1 MLFYRSLGAKFQ
13 ILLVVSLALLLGF
26 FFLSTVSIAEVNN
39 LHTKLGDKENYLLS
53 FLIKMGISFV
63 VVSAL
68 CVSAVYYV
76 LTQTFLPVEAI
87 SDLLTKVAQNDLQ
100 VDLLESK
107 RQDEI
112 GIISQSIDNVILG
125 FSGVLTSIKFTGEQI
140 GDAGKTFNKSAS
152 LLTTSVDIQS
162 EAAHQVAQGL
172 EEMNASL
179 DLISVN
185 FESSASSFKNI
196 DSNLEDLAKSGTKIL
211 HGMDELSTIA
221 KQSFDEGKIG
231 EKNINDAME
240 AMEQIKVKTNKITEF
255 TSLISEI
262 SDQTNLLSL
271 NASIEAARAGEYGRG
286 FAVVAMEV
294 TKLAEKTMTSV
305 KEVKSII
312 HDTIKTVNHGYACVN
327 DSSESLK
334 KLIQNVQKVQ
344 SSSQKI
350 NVQIVKQE
358 DNTIKI
364 SKSSK
369 ALAEF
374 LEMVIENVG
383 EEKKVT
389 NQMLSSVEEFSLSF
403 QSLLKESEELK
414 ELSENLKAQS
424 DGLLSIV
431 SGFKL

>member
-1 MLFYRSLGAKFQ
+1 MSFYRSLGAKFQ
-13 ILLVVSLALLLGF
+13 ILLVVSLALFLGF
-26 FFLSTVSIAEVNN
+26 IFLSTVSIAEVND

-68 CVSAVYYV
+68 CISAVYYV
-76 LTQTFLPVEAI
+76 LTQTFRPVEAI

-152 LLTTSVDIQS
+152 LLTKSVDIQS
-162 EAAHQVAQGL
+162 DAANQVAQGL

-221 KQSFDEGKIG
+221 KQSFEEGKIG
-231 EKNINDAME
+231 EKNINDAMA

>member
-1 MLFYRSLGAKFQ
+1 MSFYRSLGAKFQ

-286 FAVVAMEV
+286 F
-294 TKLAEKTMTSV
+294 
-305 KEVKSII
+305 
-312 HDTIKTVNHGYACVN
+312 DTIKTVNHGYACVN

>member
-1 MLFYRSLGAKFQ
+1 MSFYRSLGAKFQ
-13 ILLVVSLALLLGF
+13 ILLVVSLALFLGF
-26 FFLSTVSIAEVNN
+26 IFLSTVSIAEVND

-68 CVSAVYYV
+68 CISAVYYV
-76 LTQTFLPVEAI
+76 LTQTFRPVEAI

-152 LLTTSVDIQS
+152 LLTKSVDIQS

>member
-1 MLFYRSLGAKFQ
+1 
-13 ILLVVSLALLLGF
+13 
-26 FFLSTVSIAEVNN
+26 
-39 LHTKLGDKENYLLS
+39 
-53 FLIKMGISFV
+53 MGISFV

>member
-1 MLFYRSLGAKFQ
+1 MSFYRSLGAKFQ

-140 GDAGKTFNKSAS
+140 GEAGQTFNKSAS

>member
-1 MLFYRSLGAKFQ
+1 
-13 ILLVVSLALLLGF
+13 
-26 FFLSTVSIAEVNN
+26 
-39 LHTKLGDKENYLLS
+39 
-53 FLIKMGISFV
+53 
-63 VVSAL
+63 
-68 CVSAVYYV
+68 
-76 LTQTFLPVEAI
+76 
-87 SDLLTKVAQNDLQ
+87 
-100 VDLLESK
+100 
-107 RQDEI
+107 
-112 GIISQSIDNVILG
+112 
-125 FSGVLTSIKFTGEQI
+125 
-140 GDAGKTFNKSAS
+140 
-152 LLTTSVDIQS
+152 
-162 EAAHQVAQGL
+162 
-172 EEMNASL
+172 
-179 DLISVN
+179 
-185 FESSASSFKNI
+185 
-196 DSNLEDLAKSGTKIL
+196 
-211 HGMDELSTIA
+211 
-221 KQSFDEGKIG
+221 
-231 EKNINDAME
+231 ME

>member
-1 MLFYRSLGAKFQ
+1 MSFYRSLGAKFQ
-13 ILLVVSLALLLGF
+13 ILLVVSLALFLGF
-26 FFLSTVSIAEVNN
+26 IFLSTVSIAEVND

>member
-1 MLFYRSLGAKFQ
+1 MSFYRSLGAKFQ
-13 ILLVVSLALLLGF
+13 ILLVVSLALFLGF
-26 FFLSTVSIAEVNN
+26 IFLSTVSIAEVND

-68 CVSAVYYV
+68 CISAVYYV
-76 LTQTFLPVEAI
+76 LTQTFRPVEAI
-87 SDLLTKVAQNDLQ
+87 SDLLAKVAQNDLQ

-152 LLTTSVDIQS
+152 LLTKSVDIQS
-162 EAAHQVAQGL
+162 DAANQVAQGL

-221 KQSFDEGKIG
+221 KQSFEEGKIG
-231 EKNINDAME
+231 EKNINDAMA

>member
-1 MLFYRSLGAKFQ
+1 MSFYRSLGAKFQ

>member
-13 ILLVVSLALLLGF
+13 ILLVVSLALILGF
-26 FFLSTVSIAEVNN
+26 IFLSTVSIAEVND
-39 LHTKLGDKENYLLS
+39 LHTKLGDKENYLFL
-53 FLIKMGISFV
+53 FLIKIGISFV

-68 CVSAVYYV
+68 CISAVYYV
-76 LTQTFLPVEAI
+76 LTQTFRPVEAI

-211 HGMDELSTIA
+211 HGMDELSNIA
-221 KQSFDEGKIG
+221 KQSFEEGKIG

>member
-1 MLFYRSLGAKFQ
+1 
-13 ILLVVSLALLLGF
+13 
-26 FFLSTVSIAEVNN
+26 
-39 LHTKLGDKENYLLS
+39 
-53 FLIKMGISFV
+53 MGISFV

-140 GDAGKTFNKSAS
+140 GDAGKTFNKSAT

>member
-1 MLFYRSLGAKFQ
+1 MSFYRSLGAKFQ
-13 ILLVVSLALLLGF
+13 ILLVVSLALFLGF
-26 FFLSTVSIAEVNN
+26 IFLSTVSIAEVND

-68 CVSAVYYV
+68 CISAVYYV

-152 LLTTSVDIQS
+152 LLTKSVDIQS
-162 EAAHQVAQGL
+162 DAANQVAQGL

-221 KQSFDEGKIG
+221 KQSFEEGKIG
-231 EKNINDAME
+231 EKNINDAMA

>member
-1 MLFYRSLGAKFQ
+1 MSFYRSLGAKFQ
-13 ILLVVSLALLLGF
+13 ILLVVSLALFLGF
-26 FFLSTVSIAEVNN
+26 IFLSTVSIAEVND

-68 CVSAVYYV
+68 CISAVYYV
-76 LTQTFLPVEAI
+76 LTQTFRPVEAI
-87 SDLLTKVAQNDLQ
+87 SDLLAKVAQNDLQ

-152 LLTTSVDIQS
+152 LLTKSVDIQS
-162 EAAHQVAQGL
+162 DAANQVAQGL

-221 KQSFDEGKIG
+221 KQSFEEGKIG
-231 EKNINDAME
+231 EKNINDAMA

-424 DGLLSIV
+424 DGLLSI
-431 SGFKL
+431 

>member
-1 MLFYRSLGAKFQ
+1 MLFYKSLSAKFK
-13 ILLVVSLALLLGF
+13 ILVVVSLALLLGF
-26 FFLSTVSIAEVNN
+26 TFLSLVSIGEVSKLHN
-39 LHTKLGDKENYLLS
+39 LLGDKENYLFS
-53 FLIKMGISFV
+53 FIIKIGLCFV
-63 VVSAL
+63 IVSLL
-68 CVSAVYYV
+68 CIGAVYYV
-76 LTQTFLPVEAI
+76 LTRTFRPVKAI
-87 SDLLTKVAQNDLQ
+87 SDLLAKVAENNLQ

-107 RQDEI
+107 REDEI
-112 GIISQSIDNVILG
+112 GKISKSIDNVILG
-125 FSGVLTSIKFTGEQI
+125 FSGILTSIKFTGEQI
-140 GDAGKTFNKSAS
+140 GEEGKLFNKSAS
-152 LLTTSVDIQS
+152 VLTKSVDSQS
-162 EAAHQVAQGL
+162 KASSEVAHGL

-179 DLISVN
+179 ELISVN

-196 DSNLEDLAKSGTKIL
+196 DTNLEDLAKAGTKIL
-211 HGMDELSTIA
+211 KGMDDLSNIA
-221 KQSFDEGKIG
+221 KMSFDEGKVG
-231 EKNINDAME
+231 EKNISDAMS

-255 TSLISEI
+255 TSIISEI

-294 TKLAEKTMTSV
+294 TKLAEKTMISV
-305 KEVKSII
+305 KEVKALI
-312 HDTIKTVNHGYACVN
+312 HDTIRTVNHGYACVN

-344 SSSQKI
+344 SSTQKI

-374 LEMVIENVG
+374 LQMVIENVN

-389 NQMLSSVEEFSLSF
+389 NKMLSSVGEFSASF

-414 ELSENLKAQS
+414 ELSENLKSQS

-431 SGFKL
+431 NGFKL

>member
-1 MLFYRSLGAKFQ
+1 MSFYRSLGAKFQ
-13 ILLVVSLALLLGF
+13 ILLVVSIALLLGF
-26 FFLSTVSIAEVNN
+26 IFLSTVSIAEVND
-39 LHTKLGDKENYLLS
+39 LHTKLGNKENYLFF

-68 CVSAVYYV
+68 CISAVYYV
-76 LTQTFLPVEAI
+76 LTQTFRPVEAI
-87 SDLLTKVAQNDLQ
+87 SDLLAKVAQNDLQ

-125 FSGVLTSIKFTGEQI
+125 FSGVLTSIKFTGEQV
-140 GDAGKTFNKSAS
+140 GDAGKTFNKAAS
-152 LLTTSVDIQS
+152 LLTKSVDIQS

-431 SGFKL
+431 SSFKL